1 VALQSIRDYTTGTIV
16 LALVAG
22 CATSGSEIN
31 QVLQH
36 PDYRRA
42 GFNNVLV
49 IAVADDYEARAQF
62 ERQVVSGIRAN
73 GASATAYYTV
83 VGNNPPVTRTDVQ
96 MAVQSRGFDAVL
108 LTRVAKQGS
117 TVAVKGSAPDAQA
130 TVRGGNV
137 VDLFRYD
144 YEEFNEPDRVEIS
157 SSVTLITE
165 LYAAAKE
172 EKVWAIESTSSNY
185 AEVAQLIDAEVKTIV
200 ARLKKDQMVGS

>member
-1 VALQSIRDYTTGTIV
+1 VALQSIRNNTIGAMILV
-16 LALVAG
+16 LVAG
-22 CATSGSEIN
+22 CATSGSDTN

-36 PDYRRA
+36 PAYRQA

-62 ERQVVSGIRAN
+62 ERQVVSGIRTT

-83 VGNNPPVTRTDVQ
+83 VGNNPPITRSDVQ
-96 MAVQSRGFDAVL
+96 NAVQSRSFDAVL
-108 LTRVAKQGS
+108 FTRVAKQGS

-165 LYAAAKE
+165 LYAAANE
-172 EKVWAIESTSSNY
+172 QKVWAIESTSSNY
-185 AEVAQLIDAEVKTIV
+185 TEIAQLIDAEVKTIV
-200 ARLKKDQMVGS
+200 ARLKKDRMVGS